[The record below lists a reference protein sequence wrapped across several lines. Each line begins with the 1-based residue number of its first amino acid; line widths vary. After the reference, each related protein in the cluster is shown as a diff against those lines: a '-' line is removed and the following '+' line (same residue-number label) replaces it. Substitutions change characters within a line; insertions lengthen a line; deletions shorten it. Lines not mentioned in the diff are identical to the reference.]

1 MDTDLS
7 TNGRICLLIS
17 SDAAICTQ
25 LQDILGKSDIQLRHV
40 ALGEYP
46 QSLAGSTAP
55 ELILLDCRRHYPQLS
70 IIMAQLDCSEP
81 PDAWSM
87 LAICRGSDTHMIAAS
102 FQAGFHDVL
111 TVPFQNEEV
120 CARIHAHLR
129 FHRQQLELREQQERF
144 QKLAEASS
152 EGILI
157 HDKGR
162 ILETNQALLDMFGY
176 EYHELIG
183 RDSIDFLE
191 PESRQVAREHFL
203 KNSQT
208 SYALFAT
215 KKDGT
220 KLPVKIQG
228 RLMPWKGRSIQVVT
242 IRDISMQR
250 FIQEEQQTLSAS
262 LGEKENFGCLVG
274 GSQVMRKVYGKILRS
289 AATDAPVMIYGETGT
304 GKELTARMIFTEGNH
319 HKDCFLPVNCASIPD
334 HLFESQFFG
343 HKKGSFTGADFNHP
357 GYFEQ
362 AKGGTLFLD
371 EIGELP
377 MPMQAKLL
385 RILQDHNYT
394 PVGSQEPSR
403 ADVRI
408 IAATNQNLHELEKQ
422 GRFRSDLFYRLHV
435 LSIDLPPLRARK
447 EDIPL
452 LIRHYFEL
460 QAHSGRK
467 SPIQELPSSLL
478 QQFQD
483 YHWPGNVR
491 ELFNVLE
498 SYLVDGE
505 VRLSEKRTEQEAAR
519 HPLEY
524 LYDTVPLT
532 EAIDRFEW
540 SYINKVLQQHQGQ
553 KTKTAD
559 ALNID
564 RKTLYSKL
572 RKHARKQN

>member
-7 TNGRICLLIS
+7 PNGKICLLIS
-17 SDAAICTQ
+17 SDAAIYTR
-25 LQDILGKSDIQLRHV
+25 LHDILGKSGIELRHV
-40 ALGEYP
+40 APGEYP
-46 QSLAGSTAP
+46 QSYTGSAPP
-55 ELILLDCRRHYPQLS
+55 ELILIDCRRYLPQLS

-81 PDAWSM
+81 PDTPSM
-87 LAICRGSDTHMIAAS
+87 LAICHGADSHMIAAS
-102 FQAGFHDVL
+102 FSAGFQDVL
-111 TVPFQNEEV
+111 TMPFQNEEV
-120 CARIHAHLR
+120 YARIHAHLR
-129 FHRQQLELREQQERF
+129 FHRQQLELLEQQERF
-144 QKLAEASS
+144 HKLAEASS

-157 HDKGR
+157 HDKGI
-162 ILETNQALLDMFGY
+162 ILEANQALLDMFGY
-176 EYHELIG
+176 AYHELIG
-183 RDSIDFLE
+183 RDAIDFLAQ
-191 PESRQVAREHFL
+191 ESRQVAREHFQ
-203 KNSQT
+203 KKSQT
-208 SYALFAT
+208 SYSLVAM

-220 KLPVKIQG
+220 KIPVKIQG
-228 RLMPWKGRSIQVVT
+228 RLMPWKGRRIQVVT

-250 FIQEEQQTLSAS
+250 FLQEEQQTLSAS
-262 LGEKENFGCLVG
+262 LGEKENFGSLVG
-274 GSQVMRKVYGKILRS
+274 RSQAMRKVYGKILRS

-304 GKELTARMIFTEGNH
+304 GKELTARMVFSESTH
-319 HKDCFLPVNCASIPD
+319 HRACFLPVNCASIPD

-362 AKGGTLFLD
+362 ARGGTLFLD

-377 MPMQAKLL
+377 IPMQAKLL
-385 RILQDHNYT
+385 RILQDHSYT
-394 PVGSQEPSR
+394 PVGSQVPAR

-452 LIRHYFEL
+452 LIRHYLEI
-460 QAHSGRK
+460 QVHSGRK
-467 SPIQELPSSLL
+467 LPSRELPPSLL
-478 QQFQD
+478 QQFQA

-491 ELFNVLE
+491 ELFNELE
-498 SYLVDGE
+498 RYLVDGE
-505 VRLSEKRTEQEAAR
+505 VRLEEQRMGQVSDR

-524 LYDTVPLT
+524 LYDTVPLA

-540 SYINKVLQQHQGQ
+540 LYINRVLQQHQGQ
-553 KTKTAD
+553 KGKTAE
-559 ALNID
+559 ALKID

-572 RKHARKQN
+572 RKHTGQQN